1 MACSNPQNPNCP
13 NCNKNGLAILPVRYT
28 VVANTVAAELPAGLG
43 NKVANVK
50 LAHHKYALRTLRQGF
65 LYVLHEKHPR
75 GSQVKWEVYAVSPAG
90 TLWKQPSTAA
100 LAPISDEPSCSRSG
114 HNIPASV
121 ISIEKP
127 EKCAKVWLAFSEHA
141 WSKETFKL
149 YETDNTARERRMQTF
164 LPATW
169 IKARGYPH
177 GLEATKENVEKVIE
191 YDPKFSPSTL
201 VGKSLPPLSKEDGL
215 YIKDQ
220 LSIQTSRYPMHVR
233 RGQSDAVC
241 DVMAQIGMVDGKQKN
256 APLVI
261 ALWDSVGIAREL
273 NGYRNDAAGWVD
285 LYGKE
290 RELEISALN
299 IIEGVKVALEKRAAE
314 SEQSRQ
320 KFIRSQNQIGDT
332 AARRARAANLAEPLK
347 SQELEVCDILDDWRA
362 REIPLDYAT
371 KLNAAGRYAAAD
383 RAARIREVRA
393 EVDAFSAK
401 REQAGKDL
409 VGKRES
415 GSWSKYED
423 KFRPQAYQNFKTNY
437 DAFCASA
444 DALIDQRT
452 DDLLAWLESKYLLNA
467 LSEYSPSNLDDGV
480 SFEDAVG
487 DMIFGINS
495 SKNGVKKIEAWVAE
509 AKVTEENLLW
519 RAIAANQE
527 ERKEDLNKALAA
539 AMASKEVPFT
549 EAALNTAR
557 DNLKHVAKFAD
568 LSKKSLSLHNTLR
581 KAGIMQVPTG
591 GLEKLFITVGDK
603 FFQPFLKTSIDTL
616 GEKFVQSLLF
626 AKVGKDYAVISK
638 LLVAEAKV
646 GAAARAEMLFLM
658 GAANS
663 VVSKRFTNLS
673 DAWKSLVDNADVPKA
688 NADPKLAGGFN
699 EAKDLRF
706 AMVATVL
713 QGLLV
718 IKLSQDASMD
728 KKNHKLQAELLA
740 AELSLGAALLDL
752 AATAIKGLHGAK
764 DAAISFQVLKV
775 AGGGLS
781 AYAGWIA
788 ARNDFDSSRKARS
801 LKIAGLYF
809 IKSGANLVAAGSSAL
824 ATLSYAQPVF
834 EMVVK
839 KFPAS
844 ILARSASAVMGRLL
858 LWRALL
864 MLGGLSFGLGVLAL
878 QLAIWY
884 FSDDELQTWCEESP
898 FGLLPKKPRPKPE
911 LQMKNFE
918 HALMEVLQ

>member
-1 MACSNPQNPNCP
+1 
-13 NCNKNGLAILPVRYT
+13 LAILPVRYT
-28 VVANTVAAELPAGLG
+28 VVANTVAAELPSGLG

-65 LYVLHEKHPR
+65 VYVLHEKHPR

-90 TLWKQPSTAA
+90 TLWKPKASAA
-100 LAPISDEPSCSRSG
+100 LEPINDEPSCSRSG

-149 YETDNTARERRMQTF
+149 YESDANARERRMQTF

-169 IKARGYPH
+169 IQARGYPH

-191 YDPKFSPSTL
+191 YNPKFSPSTL
-201 VGKSLPPLSKEDGL
+201 VGKTLPPISKEDGL

-233 RGQSDAVC
+233 RGQSEAVC

-256 APLVI
+256 APLII
-261 ALWDSVGIAREL
+261 ALWDSVGITREL

-299 IIEGVKVALEKRAAE
+299 IIEGVKVALEKRAVD

-320 KFIRSQNQIGDT
+320 KFIRSHHAIGNIAD
-332 AARRARAANLAEPLK
+332 RRARAAALAEPRR
-347 SQELEVCDILDDWRA
+347 SQELEVCDILEDWQA
-362 REIPLDYAT
+362 REIPWDYAN
-371 KLNAAGRYAAAD
+371 KLDAAGRYPEAD
-383 RAARIREVRA
+383 RTARIRSVQA
-393 EVDAFSAK
+393 EVDAFAAR
-401 REQAGKDL
+401 REQAGKNR
-409 VGKRES
+409 VGERVSEA
-415 GSWSKYED
+415 WPKYEE
-423 KFRPQAYQNFKTNY
+423 KFRPHAYQNFKANY

-444 DALIDQRT
+444 DAIIDQRT
-452 DDLLAWLESKYLLNA
+452 DDLLAWLESKYLVNA
-467 LSEYSPSNLDDGV
+467 LSEYSPSNLYDGE

-495 SKNGVKKIEAWVAE
+495 SANGVKKIEAWVAE

-519 RAIAANQE
+519 RTIAANQE
-527 ERKEDLNKALAA
+527 ERKEDLNNALAA
-539 AMASKEVPFT
+539 AMVTKDVPFT
-549 EAALNTAR
+549 EAAFNSVKE
-557 DNLKHVAKFAD
+557 NLKYVAKFAD
-568 LSKKSLSLHNTLR
+568 LSKKSLGLHNSLR

-603 FFQPFLKTSIDTL
+603 FFQPFLKKSVDTL
-616 GEKFVQSLLF
+616 GQKFVQSLLF
-626 AKVGKDYAVISK
+626 AKVGRDYGVIYK
-638 LLVAEAKV
+638 LLLAEARV
-646 GAAARAEMLFLM
+646 GNLAREEMLFLM
-658 GAANS
+658 RAANS
-663 VVSKRFTNLS
+663 TVPKRFTPLS
-673 DAWKSLVDNADVPKA
+673 EAWKNLVENADVPKT
-688 NADPKLAGGFN
+688 NADPKLSGGFN

-706 AMVATVL
+706 AMVATIL

-718 IKLSQDASMD
+718 VKLWHDASKD
-728 KKNHKLQAELLA
+728 KNNQKLKSELLA
-740 AELSLGAALLDL
+740 AGLSLGAALLDL
-752 AATAIKGLHGAK
+752 AATAVKGLHSAK
-764 DAAISFQVLKV
+764 DLAISFQALKV

-788 ARNDFDSSRKARS
+788 TYNDMNAALKASSFQIGS
-801 LKIAGLYF
+801 LYF
-809 IKSGANLVAAGSSAL
+809 FKSLGNFVSASMSAL

-834 EMVVK
+834 AMLVK

-844 ILARSASAVMGRLL
+844 IAARSASALLGRLL

-864 MLGGLSFGLGVLAL
+864 MLGGLGFGIAVLAL

-884 FSDDELQTWCEESP
+884 FTDDELQTWCEESP
-898 FGLLPKKPRPKPE
+898 FGLRPKNPKLKPE
-911 LQMKNFE
+911 VQMKNFE
-918 HALMEVLQ
+918 HALTEVSQ